1 MDMSNGITYSE
12 KMEKTLMVPNLLCRD
27 VKARKA
33 RYNCSNGSTFT
44 SGQEIR
50 IPITLNNGVIEADS
64 TVFYGTLNIKQPNP
78 AVNIDFSTFSLF
90 DSVRVE
96 AGAGGGATILELCDD
111 IGVFYSFLTFNTA
124 SANDLVNDSTLTR
137 GASLIDWFNTGTHG
151 VGNVSKSGAV
161 VAESDGSSDTPIAF
175 ALKLSD
181 AMGLFT
187 QNLVL
192 SGTQGISLV
201 LRLAPL
207 ASQVSYDVPNPA
219 IPLTLQILQ
228 PYVMAKV
235 LEGGEKYERALKEMK
250 SGPNGEISFMFNTYS
265 RYVQNTSGGTNVQLL
280 ISDTAKSVLG
290 YFAISRTTTSIS
302 NPEHFK
308 NCSSAWVAYQNHA
321 VSIGGQLYPQQ
332 PISSD
337 VENYEEVRELF
348 KVISRKNHESS
359 IQNVSQGMTGDTY
372 DAVNAYGPACAIAVN
387 LCKCE
392 DKNVWGRGLNTT
404 GSQSVYLQVSYTPV
418 AQSTVHIFALR
429 QQKVHIN
436 AMGEFSVEK

>member
-1 MDMSNGITYSE
+1 MD
-12 KMEKTLMVPNLLCRD
+12 
-27 VKARKA
+27 
-33 RYNCSNGSTFT
+33 
-44 SGQEIR
+44 
-50 IPITLNNGVIEADS
+50 
-64 TVFYGTLNIKQPNP
+64 
-78 AVNIDFSTFSLF
+78 IDFSTYSLF

-124 SANDLVNDSTLTR
+124 SVNDLVNDSVLTR
-137 GASLIDWFNTGTHG
+137 GTSYVDLGNIGGHG
-151 VGNVSKSGAV
+151 IGNVSKLGTSFPAYGGV
-161 VAESDGSSDTPIAF
+161 DDVPLKF

-207 ASQVSYDVPNPA
+207 ASQVSYNVTNPPL
-219 IPLTLQILQ
+219 PLTLQIRQ

-235 LEGGEKYERALKEMK
+235 LEGGDKYEKALKEMK

-265 RYVQNTSGGTNVQLL
+265 RYVQNTTGGTDIQLL

-290 YFAISRTTTSIS
+290 YFAISRTTASIS
-302 NPEHFK
+302 DPEHFK
-308 NCSSAWVAYQNHA
+308 NSSSAWAAYQNHA

-332 PISSD
+332 PISSN

-348 KVISRKNHESS
+348 KVISRKHHESS
-359 IQNVSQGMTGDTY
+359 IQNLSQGMTNIDY
-372 DAVNAYGPACAIAVN
+372 EAASVYGPACAIAVN